1 MYLSYGWALMITMS
15 AETIFA
21 MTIFAIVAKNNH
33 YIMSLECKN
42 YDYAQTVI

>member
-1 MYLSYGWALMITMS
+1 MITMS
-15 AETIFA
+15 AETIFAMTMFA

-42 YDYAQTVI
+42 YDYAKTVI